1 MYRDYGKPLGIPALP
16 SASQLMQDLLVDPEA
31 LKNERH
37 DPGIYDEDG
46 DYYPQYSD
54 DPEHIQAI
62 LEASRPEQGGTD
74 GGAEVSS
81 DDSASTDIGAVDI
94 PISSENGDHYQK

>member
-16 SASQLMQDLLVDPEA
+16 SASQLMEELLVDPEA

-62 LEASRPEQGGTD
+62 IEASHPDQGGTD
-74 GGAEVSS
+74 GGAKADSDSSDSSDSGSIDIPTSS
-81 DDSASTDIGAVDI
+81 DDAS
-94 PISSENGDHYQK
+94 SSE